1 MPGRISDAD
10 IAQVRERSPI
20 ADIIGEHLQLRNA
33 GGGSLKGL
41 CPFHDEKTPSFQ
53 VTPARGLYHC
63 FGCSEGGDVITFVQK
78 IDHLTFT
85 DAVERL
91 AERAGVE
98 LHYEQGGAAP
108 RQQQGE
114 RTRLIA
120 ATKAAAE
127 FYAEQLTTPGAR
139 GAREFLNGRGFDQA
153 AAEQFGVGYSPDD
166 WDALTKHLR
175 GRGFTDRELTVAGL
189 SREGQRGPIDR
200 FRGRVMWPIHD
211 ITGDC
216 IGFGARR
223 LRDDDPVQA
232 KYLNT
237 PETPLY
243 HKSHVL
249 YAVDQAKR
257 EIARRR
263 QAVVV
268 EGYTDVMACHLA
280 GVPTAVATCGT
291 AFGTE
296 HIKILR
302 RLLMDQ
308 DEFRGEVIFTFD
320 GDEAG
325 RKAALRAFDED
336 QRFVTQTFVAVQRDG
351 LDPCDLRLQKGDAA
365 VRELVAGRTPM
376 FEFAIQSVLDR
387 YNLESMEGRTTAR
400 AAAMGVVRGIR
411 DVALRIEYA
420 RWLAGRLGL
429 ADPNELVAEA
439 KGDVVDVR
447 RASRPKARPATP
459 GQGALLVPPTD
470 SRDPVV
476 QIEREAVK
484 LAIQRPGLVGPLF
497 DAVESGAFTVAA
509 YDAVRAVV
517 VDASGAASAAGGE
530 TWAATLRDKSPD
542 DAVRNLITELAVEP
556 LHVTTDDDP
565 RYAGAIIARLHELHA
580 TRRIAELKAKL
591 QRLNPVE
598 ETEDY
603 NRMFGEL
610 VALEQHRRGLREQ
623 ALGAL

>member
-1 MPGRISDAD
+1 
-10 IAQVRERSPI
+10 
-20 ADIIGEHLQLRNA
+20 
-33 GGGSLKGL
+33 
-41 CPFHDEKTPSFQ
+41 
-53 VTPARGLYHC
+53 
-63 FGCSEGGDVITFVQK
+63 
-78 IDHLTFT
+78 
-85 DAVERL
+85 
-91 AERAGVE
+91 
-98 LHYEQGGAAP
+98 
-108 RQQQGE
+108 
-114 RTRLIA
+114 
-120 ATKAAAE
+120 
-127 FYAEQLTTPGAR
+127 
-139 GAREFLNGRGFDQA
+139 
-153 AAEQFGVGYSPDD
+153 
-166 WDALTKHLR
+166 
-175 GRGFTDRELTVAGL
+175 
-189 SREGQRGPIDR
+189 
-200 FRGRVMWPIHD
+200 
-211 ITGDC
+211 
-216 IGFGARR
+216 
-223 LRDDDPVQA
+223 
-232 KYLNT
+232 
-237 PETPLY
+237 
-243 HKSHVL
+243 
-249 YAVDQAKR
+249 
-257 EIARRR
+257 
-263 QAVVV
+263 
-268 EGYTDVMACHLA
+268 
-280 GVPTAVATCGT
+280 
-291 AFGTE
+291 
-296 HIKILR
+296 
-302 RLLMDQ
+302 
-308 DEFRGEVIFTFD
+308 VIFTFD

-365 VRELVAGRTPM
+365 VRELVAARAPM

-447 RASRPKARPATP
+447 RAGRPKARPAAP

-476 QIEREAVK
+476 QIERQAVK

-517 VDASGAASAAGGE
+517 VEAGGATSAAGGE
-530 TWAATLRDKSPD
+530 AWAATLRDKAPD

-556 LHVTTDDDP
+556 LPVTTDDDP
-565 RYAGAIIARLHELHA
+565 RYAGAVVARLHELHA

-598 ETEDY
+598 ETEGY

>member
-20 ADIIGEHLQLRNA
+20 ADIVGEHLQLRNA

-41 CPFHDEKTPSFQ
+41 CPFHEEKSPSFH
-53 VTPARGLYHC
+53 VTPARNLWHC
-63 FGCSEGGDVITFVQK
+63 FGCQEGGDVIAFVQK
-78 IDHLTFT
+78 IDHLSFT
-85 DAVERL
+85 DAIERL

-108 RQQQGE
+108 RQQHGE
-114 RTRLIA
+114 RSRLVA
-120 ATKAAAE
+120 ANKAAAE
-127 FYAEQLTTPGAR
+127 FFAEQLTTPAALAG
-139 GAREFLNGRGFDQA
+139 REFLSSRGFDQA
-153 AAEQFGVGYSPDD
+153 AAEQFNVGYSPEG
-166 WDALTKHLR
+166 WDILIKHLR
-175 GRGFTDRELTVAGL
+175 GRGFNDRELQLAGL
-189 SREGQRGPIDR
+189 SSNGQRGPIDR
-200 FRGRVMWPIHD
+200 FRGRLMWPIHD
-211 ITGDC
+211 ITGDV

-237 PETPLY
+237 SETPLY
-243 HKSHVL
+243 KKSQVL
-249 YAVDQAKR
+249 YAVHQAKR
-257 EIARRR
+257 QIALRR
-263 QAVVV
+263 QAVIV

-320 GDEAG
+320 GDDAG

-351 LDPCDLRLQKGDAA
+351 LDPCDLRLEKGDAA

-387 YNLESMEGRTTAR
+387 YDLESMEGRTTAR
-400 AAAMGVVRGIR
+400 GAAMSVVRGIR
-411 DVALRIEYA
+411 DVALRVEYA

-429 ADPNELVAEA
+429 ADPNELVVEA

-447 RASRPKARPATP
+447 RSGRPKARPATP
-459 GQGALLVPPTD
+459 GQGALLVPPGDT
-470 SRDPVV
+470 RDPVV

-497 DAVESGAFTVAA
+497 DAIETGAFTVAA

-517 VDASGAASAAGGE
+517 AAAGGATTALGGE
-530 TWAATLRDKSPD
+530 AWAATLRETAPD
-542 DAVRNLITELAVEP
+542 DAVRNLITELAVES
-556 LHVTTDDDP
+556 LRVTTDDDP
-565 RYAGAIIARLHELHA
+565 RYAGAVIARLHELHA
-580 TRRIAELKAKL
+580 TRRIAELKARL

-598 ETEDY
+598 ETEEY
-603 NRMFGEL
+603 NRLFGEL

>member
-1 MPGRISDAD
+1 MPGRIRDTD
-10 IAQVRERSPI
+10 IALVRERSAI
-20 ADIIGEHLQLRNA
+20 ADIVGEHLQLRNA

-41 CPFHDEKTPSFQ
+41 CPFHDEKSPSFH
-53 VTPARGLYHC
+53 VTPARNLWHC
-63 FGCSEGGDVITFVQK
+63 FGCQEGGDVISFVQK
-78 IDHLTFT
+78 IDHLSFT
-85 DAVERL
+85 DAIERL

-120 ATKAAAE
+120 ANKAAAE
-127 FYAEQLTTPGAR
+127 FYAEQLVTPAAR
-139 GAREFLNGRGFDQA
+139 IAREFLQGRGFDEA
-153 AAEQFGVGYSPDD
+153 AAAQFGVGYSPDD
-166 WDALTKHLR
+166 WDQLTRHLR
-175 GRGFTDRELTVAGL
+175 GRGFTDIELKTAGL
-189 SREGQRGPIDR
+189 SRDGQRGPIDR

-211 ITGDC
+211 ITGDV

-243 HKSHVL
+243 HKSQVL

-325 RKAALRAFDED
+325 QKAALRAFDDD

-365 VRELVAGRTPM
+365 VRELVAARAPM

-387 YNLESMEGRTTAR
+387 YNLESAEGRTTAR
-400 AAAMGVVRGIR
+400 GAAMAVVRGIR
-411 DVALRIEYA
+411 DVALRVEYA

-439 KGDVVDVR
+439 KGDVADVR
-447 RASRPKARPATP
+447 RASRPKAAPP
-459 GQGALLVPPTD
+459 GQAALLVPPADT
-470 SRDPVV
+470 RDPVV
-476 QIEREAVK
+476 QVEREAVK
-484 LAIQRPGLVGPLF
+484 LAIQRPEFVGPEF
-497 DAVESGAFTVAA
+497 DTIEPGAFTVAA
-509 YDAVRAVV
+509 YDAVRLVIH
-517 VDASGAASAAGGE
+517 DAGGAAASPGGE
-530 TWAATLRDKSPD
+530 VWSTKLRDQAPD
-542 DAVRNLITELAVEP
+542 DAIRNLITELAVEP
-556 LHVTTDDDP
+556 LRVTTDDDQ
-565 RYAGAIIARLHELHA
+565 RYAAAVVARLQELHA
-580 TRRIAELKAKL
+580 TRLIADLKAKL

-598 ETEDY
+598 DTETY
-603 NRMFGEL
+603 NRKFGQL
-610 VALEQHRRGLREQ
+610 VALEQQRRVLRER

>member
-1 MPGRISDAD
+1 MPGRISDTD
-10 IAQVRERSPI
+10 IALVRERSPI

-41 CPFHDEKTPSFQ
+41 CPFHDEKTPSFH
-53 VTPARGLYHC
+53 VTPARGFWHC
-63 FGCSEGGDVITFVQK
+63 FGCNEGGDVITFVQK
-78 IDHLTFT
+78 IDHLSFT
-85 DAVERL
+85 EAIERL
-91 AERAGVE
+91 AARVGIE
-98 LHYEQGGAAP
+98 LRYEQGGAAP

-114 RTRLIA
+114 RIRLVA
-120 ATKAAAE
+120 ANKAAAE
-127 FYAEQLTTPGAR
+127 FYAEQLATPGAR
-139 GAREFLNGRGFDQA
+139 TAREFLQGRGFDEA
-153 AAEQFGVGYSPDD
+153 AAQQFGVGYSPDD
-166 WDALTKHLR
+166 WDQLTRHLR
-175 GRGFTDRELTVAGL
+175 GRGFTDRELTLAGL
-189 SREGQRGPIDR
+189 SRDGQRGPIDR
-200 FRGRVMWPIHD
+200 FRGRVMWPIRD
-211 ITGDC
+211 ITGDV

-243 HKSHVL
+243 KKSQVL
-249 YAVDQAKR
+249 YAVDMAKR
-257 EIARRR
+257 EIALRR

-291 AFGTE
+291 AFGAD

-325 RKAALRAFDED
+325 RKAALRAFDDD
-336 QRFVTQTFVAVQRDG
+336 QQFVTQTFVAVQRDG

-365 VRELVAGRTPM
+365 VRELVAGRSPM

-387 YNLESMEGRTTAR
+387 CDLDAAEGRIKAR
-400 AAAMGVVRGIR
+400 GAAMAVVRGIR
-411 DVALRIEYA
+411 DVALRVEYA

-447 RASRPKARPATP
+447 RSARPKAAPP

-470 SRDPVV
+470 TRDPVV

-497 DAVESGAFTVAA
+497 DAVEPGAFTVAA
-509 YDAVRAVV
+509 YDAVRTLIIDVG
-517 VDASGAASAAGGE
+517 GATSAATE
-530 TWAATLRDKSPD
+530 TWAATLRDKAPD
-542 DAVRNLITELAVEP
+542 DALRNLVTELAVEP
-556 LHVTTDDDP
+556 LRITTDDDR
-565 RYAGAIIARLHELHA
+565 RYAEAVLARLQELHA

-610 VALEQHRRGLREQ
+610 VAFEQHRRGLRER
-623 ALGAL
+623 ALGAV

>member
-1 MPGRISDAD
+1 MPGRISDGD

-20 ADIIGEHLQLRNA
+20 ADIVGEHLQLRNA

-53 VTPARGLYHC
+53 VTPARNLYYC
-63 FGCSEGGDVITFVQK
+63 FGCGEGGDVISFVQK
-78 IDHLTFT
+78 IEHLAFT

-91 AERAGVE
+91 ADRAGVD

-114 RTRLIA
+114 RSRLIA
-120 ATKAAAE
+120 ANKAAAV
-127 FYAEQLTTPGAR
+127 FYAEQLTTSSAR
-139 GAREFLNGRGFDQA
+139 LAREFLTGRGFDESA
-153 AAEQFGVGYSPDD
+153 AQQFGVGYSPDD
-166 WDALTKHLR
+166 WDQLTKHLR
-175 GRGFTDRELTVAGL
+175 GRGFTDRELTLAGL
-189 SREGQRGPIDR
+189 AREGQRGPIDR

-211 ITGDC
+211 ITGDV

-243 HKSHVL
+243 HKSQVL
-249 YAVDQAKR
+249 YAVDMAKR

-291 AFGTE
+291 AFGTD

-302 RLLMDQ
+302 RVLMDQ

-325 RKAALRAFDED
+325 RKAALRAFDDD

-351 LDPCDLRLQKGDAA
+351 LDPCDLRLQKGDVA

-387 YNLESMEGRTTAR
+387 HNLESAEGRTSAR
-400 AAAMGVVRGIR
+400 SAAMQVVRGIR
-411 DVALRIEYA
+411 DVALRVEYA

-429 ADPNELVAEA
+429 ADPNELVVEA
-439 KGDVVDVR
+439 KGDVADVR
-447 RASRPKARPATP
+447 KSAPPKPTASP
-459 GQGALLVPPTD
+459 GQGALLVPPADT
-470 SRDPVV
+470 RDPVV

-484 LAIQRPGLVGPLF
+484 LAIQRPGLVGPVF
-497 DAVESGAFTVAA
+497 DAIQPGAFTVSA
-509 YDAVRAVV
+509 YDAVHAVV
-517 VDASGAASAAGGE
+517 LEAGGATAAVGGE
-530 TWAATLRDKSPD
+530 QWAAWLQDKAPD
-542 DAVRNLITELAVEP
+542 DALRNLIIELAVEP
-556 LHVTTDDDP
+556 LRITTEDEQ
-565 RYAGAIIARLHELHA
+565 RYASAVVARLQELHA

-598 ETEDY
+598 ETEQY

-610 VALEQHRRGLREQ
+610 VALEQHRRSLREQ